1 MKNDLILDNND
12 DKMVFLP
19 EMLRSIIVNDGEVEK
34 VGEAI
39 HIKGKLITLNY
50 MSNTEIIGL
59 D

>member
-12 DKMVFLP
+12 DKMEFLS

-50 MSNTEIIGL
+50 MSNTEIIG
-59 D
+59 